1 MFQIYLIKAHVCT
14 ELGLQGLEISRFSA
28 AKGEKPAP
36 LCLSAIFG
44 KIDEKSRNPVQAFQ
58 SNYLIGRHLPL
69 HFEELLI
76 STVEERWRGGVGDA
90 DVGRRARVRV
100 PAVRPAA
107 PPAHAR
113 TFKPPPGQPL
123 RQVWRQVWL
132 EIEFE

>member
-1 MFQIYLIKAHVCT
+1 MLPR
-14 ELGLQGLEISRFSA
+14 GRS
-28 AKGEKPAP
+28 
-36 LCLSAIFG
+36 LSAIFG

-100 PAVRPAA
+100 PAVRAAA

-123 RQVWRQVWL
+123 RQVWRQVRL

>member
-1 MFQIYLIKAHVCT
+1 MKNLA
-14 ELGLQGLEISRFSA
+14 S
-28 AKGEKPAP
+28 
-36 LCLSAIFG
+36 LS
-44 KIDEKSRNPVQAFQ
+44 VQL
-58 SNYLIGRHLPL
+58 SNGRHLPYIL
-69 HFEELLI
+69 TKELLI

-100 PAVRPAA
+100 PAVRVAA

-123 RQVWRQVWL
+123 RQVWRQVRL